1 MDRATVTLV
10 EYNPN
15 WLKQFD
21 CEKTNIINA
30 IGDQILCIEH
40 IGSTSIVGLK
50 AKPIIDIMVGVHH
63 LEQVS
68 SLVHPLQEI
77 GYEYVPKIEF
87 KDRKFFRKGQW
98 GQGTCHLHICE
109 YDSSEW
115 REKILFRDYLR
126 NHPEFAEEYA
136 LLKTNLAS
144 NYTFDRPTYTKNK
157 EPFIRSVLQKAKLE
171 KAKK

>member
-1 MDRATVTLV
+1 
-10 EYNPN
+10 
-15 WLKQFD
+15 
-21 CEKTNIINA
+21 
-30 IGDQILCIEH
+30 
-40 IGSTSIVGLK
+40 
-50 AKPIIDIMVGVHH
+50 MVGVHH
-63 LEQVS
+63 LEQVAE
-68 SLVHPLQEI
+68 LVHSLQEI

-126 NHPEFAEEYA
+126 NHPKFAEKYA

-144 NYTFDRPTYTKNK
+144 KYMFDRPTYTKNK

-171 KAKK
+171 KDMK

>member
-1 MDRATVTLV
+1 MKHTTVTLV
-10 EYNPN
+10 DYNPN
-15 WLKQFD
+15 WLKKFEY
-21 CEKTNIINA
+21 EKTSIINA
-30 IGDQILCIEH
+30 IGDQILHIEH
-40 IGSTSIVGLK
+40 IGSTAIIGLK
-50 AKPIIDIMVGVHH
+50 AKPIIDIMVGIHH

-68 SLVHPLQEI
+68 PLVQPLQDI

-115 REKILFRDYLR
+115 REKILFRNYLR

-144 NYTFDRPTYTKNK
+144 EYAFDRHTYTKNK
-157 EPFIRSVLQKAKLE
+157 EPFIRTVLQKAKLE
-171 KAKK
+171 KDI